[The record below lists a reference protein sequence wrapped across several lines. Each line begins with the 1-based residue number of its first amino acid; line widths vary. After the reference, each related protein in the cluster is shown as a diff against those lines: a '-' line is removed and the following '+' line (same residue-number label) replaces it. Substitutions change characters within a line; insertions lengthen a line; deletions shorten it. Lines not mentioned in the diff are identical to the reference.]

1 MRNRISFCFL
11 IISAFLTINLFAE
24 EMTAGQAKVARENFV
39 AEAKKYVGCPYEFG
53 STGPET
59 FDCSGLI
66 FTTARNATG
75 IQLPR
80 TAKAIYNYCRRVPDK
95 DREVGDLLFFKTT
108 SSGTISHVGIY
119 IGNNQFI
126 SAISD
131 GPNTGVIISSLKQDY
146 WKGKYISAGQF
157 ISSGNMKELEPE
169 FEEEVVVME
178 KTPEP
183 ETTTTTVEKKTK
195 DQPKKTAAAKSK
207 SSKATSAGNSF
218 LGGLVFDFA
227 TYADWSLIAPK
238 QFMFRFRGIDVQTN
252 ARYTGW
258 ILEPGI
264 GLDFRFNTA
273 LGMFQMP
280 VLFSATANE
289 YVKVYAGPVLS
300 FGQDGVLIGTNKEI
314 SPSFFPG
321 ILGASF
327 TTPSLDVGG
336 VKLQLVQDI
345 SYTVFN
351 NTDNSALSFVESLS
365 AGLVMYTGVKVSLP
379 MSIFF

>member
-1 MRNRISFCFL
+1 MRNKISFCFVL
-11 IISAFLTINLFAE
+11 ISALLTINLFAE

-53 STGPET
+53 STGPDT

-75 IQLPR
+75 VQLPR

-95 DREVGDLLFFKTT
+95 DKEVGDLLFFKTT
-108 SSGTISHVGIY
+108 ASESISHVGIY

-157 ISSGNMKELEPE
+157 ISSGNMKEFEPAM
-169 FEEEVVVME
+169 EEEVVVME
-178 KTPEP
+178 KPQPTAS
-183 ETTTTTVEKKTK
+183 TTSNVKKQKEQEKK
-195 DQPKKTAAAKSK
+195 PASSK
-207 SSKATSAGNSF
+207 SRSKATSAGNSF

-227 TYADWSLIAPK
+227 TYVDWSLISPK

-258 ILEPGI
+258 LLEPGI
-264 GLDFRFNTA
+264 GFDFRFNTA
-273 LGMFQMP
+273 LDMFQVP
-280 VLFSATANE
+280 ILFSATANE

-300 FGQDGVLIGTNKEI
+300 FGQNGVLIGNDKEI

-321 ILGASF
+321 IIGASF
-327 TTPSLDVGG
+327 TTPSWDIGG
-336 VKLQLVQDI
+336 VKLQLVQDV

-351 NTDNSALSFVESLS
+351 NTDNSALNFVESLS
-365 AGLVMYTGVKVSLP
+365 AGFVMYTGVKVSLP

>member
-1 MRNRISFCFL
+1 MRNKISFCFVL
-11 IISAFLTINLFAE
+11 ISALLTINLFAE

-53 STGPET
+53 STGPDT

-75 IQLPR
+75 VQLPR

-95 DREVGDLLFFKTT
+95 DKEVGDLLFFKTT
-108 SSGTISHVGIY
+108 ASESISHVGIY

-157 ISSGNMKELEPE
+157 ISSGNMKEFEPAM
-169 FEEEVVVME
+169 EEEVVVME
-178 KTPEP
+178 KPQP
-183 ETTTTTVEKKTK
+183 AASTTSNVKKQKEQEKK
-195 DQPKKTAAAKSK
+195 PASSK
-207 SSKATSAGNSF
+207 SRSKATSAGNSF

-227 TYADWSLIAPK
+227 TYVDWSLISPK

-258 ILEPGI
+258 LLEPGI
-264 GLDFRFNTA
+264 GFDLRFNTA
-273 LGMFQMP
+273 LDMFQVP
-280 VLFSATANE
+280 ILFSATANE

-300 FGQDGVLIGTNKEI
+300 FGQNGVLIGNDKEI

-321 ILGASF
+321 IIGASF
-327 TTPSLDVGG
+327 TTPSWDIGG
-336 VKLQLVQDI
+336 VKLQLVQDV

-351 NTDNSALSFVESLS
+351 NTDNSALNFVESLS
-365 AGLVMYTGVKVSLP
+365 AGFVMYTGVKVSLP